1 LSARFV
7 DFSTSVATMSN
18 VCYPLTPAVPG
29 VSVLTHV
36 WPEVAVLRR
45 SCKCSKAALNHAHQ
59 RIRELETTSAAM
71 AERTAFATE
80 RANMLEMQ
88 LIEIHCGPRV
98 AATER
103 RGQLGL

>member
-1 LSARFV
+1 MRSSLPTSHFARSFCTA
-7 DFSTSVATMSN
+7 S
-18 VCYPLTPAVPG
+18 
-29 VSVLTHV
+29 
-36 WPEVAVLRR
+36 AVLRR

-80 RANMLEMQ
+80 RATMLEMQ

-103 RGQLGL
+103 RGQLVGLQESAIRTATTYCPFRLWNL